1 MEHEG
6 AMNDIEKLQNALVF
20 HDFAARCM
28 LDAVASLLEA
38 TDFDATPTERYKARD
53 VAKRDLQTAYRA
65 LEQAQMVKVVDE

>member
-1 MEHEG
+1 MTDTER
-6 AMNDIEKLQNALVF
+6 LQNALVF

-38 TDFDATPTERYKARD
+38 TDFDANPAQKHKARD
-53 VAKRDLQTAYRA
+53 VAKRDLQTVYRA

>member
-1 MEHEG
+1 MT
-6 AMNDIEKLQNALVF
+6 DIEKLQNALVF

-38 TDFDATPTERYKARD
+38 TDFDANPAQKHKARD
-53 VAKRDLQTAYRA
+53 VARRDLQTAYMA